1 MTQPPGPDHSLQD
14 LRGSSI
20 IVIPDDKRQDLIFQ
34 RKLRSQHSHGAGAL
48 KWLLALNEHLL
59 VREAH
64 SPQRHQLSSVRHMSQ
79 LPFGS
84 ESHSQRCKE
93 LKCSVLQVRFCF
105 SPSL

>member
-64 SPQRHQLSSVRHMSQ
+64 SPEASAFL
-79 LPFGS
+79 
-84 ESHSQRCKE
+84 CKTYVPAPILLRITFTE
-93 LKCSVLQVRFCF
+93 MQS
-105 SPSL
+105 